1 MFMRHAASYR
11 LLYHILWFGNFSTN
25 GLVGRP
31 MHFDSQ
37 QPREK
42 ATRVTVVKADE
53 TLRFRW

>member
-1 MFMRHAASYR
+1 MRHAASYR